1 MSILEV
7 SDEGLSRG
15 DPLVLYRNGQG
26 SQYDQR
32 PQGYQQEQVSQQHK
46 QRQGYFQSQGYQ
58 QMPLYQQQ
66 TRDQDL
72 HQRRGYQQPQ
82 DNKQRPE
89 YPYHPSDQQKLHG
102 QRQRPPLE
110 VKVLDL
116 PLRVYSKICLKLN
129 IKRDV
134 SFDDFRMLAEEL
146 GMDRDTTAFVGQQ
159 TSPTHFI
166 FSVYNPE
173 VTVGELVNILRKI
186 QRFDVAAVL
195 DEWIQQGSS

>member
-1 MSILEV
+1 MSILV
-7 SDEGLSRG
+7 VIDEGPPRG
-15 DPLVLYRNGQG
+15 NPLVLYGNGQG
-26 SQYDQR
+26 SQYGQR
-32 PQGYQQEQVSQQHK
+32 LQGYQ
-46 QRQGYFQSQGYQ
+46 QRQGYFQSQDYQ
-58 QMPLYQQQ
+58 QMQLYQQR
-66 TRDQDL
+66 TRDQEL

-82 DNKQRPE
+82 DNRQRQE
-89 YPYHPSDQQKLHG
+89 YPYLPSDQQLHG
-102 QRQRPPLE
+102 QRQRHPLE

-146 GMDRDTTAFVGQQ
+146 GMDRDTTAYAGQQ
-159 TSPTHFI
+159 ISPTDFI

-186 QRFDVAAVL
+186 ERFDVAAVL
-195 DEWIQQGSS
+195 DEWIQQGSI